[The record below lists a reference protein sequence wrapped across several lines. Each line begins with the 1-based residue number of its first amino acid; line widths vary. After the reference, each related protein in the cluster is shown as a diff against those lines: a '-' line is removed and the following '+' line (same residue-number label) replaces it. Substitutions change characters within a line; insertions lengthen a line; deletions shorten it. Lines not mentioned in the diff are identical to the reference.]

1 MTGWPNGGSEWQ
13 ISESMLAR
21 CVCGGGGGGVV
32 GMEIELVHGCIS
44 VFVGRGSRMKKH
56 IVVPV

>member
-1 MTGWPNGGSEWQ
+1 
-13 ISESMLAR
+13 MLAR